1 VSGASKLRRTVLM
14 DILVRHQRLKDG
26 DCSCGW
32 DVWGK
37 SWAAHVAD
45 AYEEAL
51 KKAEGTGDDL
61 CWARANDP
69 DRPFTHVCDLL
80 AAHAGPHS
88 CRYCGI
94 SWEDR

>member
-1 VSGASKLRRTVLM
+1 M
-14 DILVRHQRLKDG
+14 DTLVRHQRLKDG

-51 KKAEGTGDDL
+51 GRAEGPGGGL

-69 DRPFTHVCDLL
+69 DNPFTHVCDLL
-80 AAHAGPHS
+80 EQHAGPHS

-94 SWEDR
+94 FWEDR